1 MEKILMD
8 FFDRLFG
15 FGKEVFSVKHNGHT
29 LSIVENS
36 TGKIFK
42 YDGIVYSRIHKNSV
56 YTHEYWDFF
65 IPLGAISENPKFVL
79 IGLGGGTIP
88 YLLHKTFDNM
98 KMDVV
103 EVDREMEN
111 IANMFVGKLDNTN
124 VIIQNG
130 QDFVSKN
137 KDAYN
142 VIILD
147 AFISDRIPSV
157 FLSNGFIDDAYECL
171 SDSGIFAINCI
182 SSMDGTE
189 SIETFIKSLSK
200 KFKVYK
206 LDTGFYT
213 ANILLLC
220 AKGLNKEDLI
230 FNIKTRMR
238 INKENEFIIK
248 SYENMKLIL

>member
-88 YLLHKTFDNM
+88 YLLHK
-98 KMDVV
+98 
-103 EVDREMEN
+103 
-111 IANMFVGKLDNTN
+111 
-124 VIIQNG
+124 
-130 QDFVSKN
+130 
-137 KDAYN
+137 
-142 VIILD
+142 
-147 AFISDRIPSV
+147 
-157 FLSNGFIDDAYECL
+157 
-171 SDSGIFAINCI
+171 
-182 SSMDGTE
+182 
-189 SIETFIKSLSK
+189 
-200 KFKVYK
+200 
-206 LDTGFYT
+206 
-213 ANILLLC
+213 
-220 AKGLNKEDLI
+220 
-230 FNIKTRMR
+230 
-238 INKENEFIIK
+238 